1 MRIFSVLV
9 LQVIAHIWDIIRAN
23 GATREMPRTVD
34 GGAYKHRACEVRGVS
49 CVMCILCEL
58 YTALYRT
65 LPRIL
70 YTQTTEQRSH
80 TNTKHRACTVHRT
93 DGTSCQSFD
102 WELYHGV
109 SPWGRRS
116 ISLVHTERCWLATW
130 K

>member
-1 MRIFSVLV
+1 MSVTRYTSKVKERRENILRFI
-9 LQVIAHIWDIIRAN
+9 LPSYLVIAHIWDIIRAN
-23 GATREMPRTVD
+23 GATRPREMPRTVD

-49 CVMCILCEL
+49 CVMCILCVL

-70 YTQTTEQRSH
+70 YTDDREQRSH

-109 SPWGRRS
+109 SP
-116 ISLVHTERCWLATW
+116 
-130 K
+130 

>member
-1 MRIFSVLV
+1 MRIFSVLFSK
-9 LQVIAHIWDIIRAN
+9 LLSYCTYIWDIIRAN

-70 YTQTTEQRSH
+70 YTDDRTEKPHKHETPRVHGSTVPTGPRIKALIGSCTTASRHEVAGPFR
-80 TNTKHRACTVHRT
+80 
-93 DGTSCQSFD
+93 
-102 WELYHGV
+102 
-109 SPWGRRS
+109 
-116 ISLVHTERCWLATW
+116 
-130 K
+130 